1 MILITMGA
9 RFMYNFSIRRKLM
22 AMAGEMWSTEL
33 TDWQRAS
40 FCVKENSPP
49 SKLDA
54 LRMKLAQLELE
65 CLKKYEKLSSSA
77 DLQL

>member
-1 MILITMGA
+1 MT
-9 RFMYNFSIRRKLM
+9 
-22 AMAGEMWSTEL
+22 MAGDMWSNEL

-65 CLKKYEKLSSSA
+65 CLKKYEKSLQSA
-77 DLQL
+77 DLQII